1 MGIFTDTCIVPDT
14 GHRNQDTYIR
24 VLDKPRKDG
33 GRLVMLHRLEWEK
46 INGQIPAGYEVNHK
60 CGNRE
65 CSNVN
70 HMELLTR
77 KEHATKDNAFRYS
90 NKSAEVLVYCL
101 ANPHLTQR
109 EVAEIFGICQTSVWG
124 ILNKKRVWKFR

>member
-1 MGIFTDTCIVPDT
+1 
-14 GHRNQDTYIR
+14 
-24 VLDKPRKDG
+24 
-33 GRLVMLHRLEWEK
+33 MLHRLEWEK
-46 INGQIPAGYEVNHK
+46 IKGPIPSGYEVNHK

-77 KEHATKDNAFRYS
+77 KDHAVKDNALRYS
-90 NKSAEVLVYCL
+90 NRSAKVLVYAL

-109 EVAEIFGICQTSVWG
+109 EVADTFGICQTSVWG
-124 ILNKKRVWKFR
+124 ILNQERVWKFR